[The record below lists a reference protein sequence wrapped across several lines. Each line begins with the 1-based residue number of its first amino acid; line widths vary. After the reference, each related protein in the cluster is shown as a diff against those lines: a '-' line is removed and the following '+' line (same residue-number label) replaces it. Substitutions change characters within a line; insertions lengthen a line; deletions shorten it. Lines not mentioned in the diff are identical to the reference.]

1 MKRKKGNVVYSTER
15 GDLRSEEARRLPKVR
30 SLPPEEQMAAIRR
43 EKKGRGGK
51 EVTVIYDLQLAA
63 KDMKALA
70 KTLKQR
76 CGTGG
81 TIKDGNIEIQGDQRE
96 AVAAELERL
105 GYKTKFTGG

>member
-1 MKRKKGNVVYSTER
+1 MKRKKRKVVYSTEK

-30 SLPPEEQMAAIRR
+30 SLPPEEQTAAIRR

-51 EVTVIYDLQLAA
+51 EVTVIYDLQLAS
-63 KDMKALA
+63 KEMKALA
-70 KTLKQR
+70 KTLKQK

-81 TIKDGNIEIQGDQRE
+81 TIKDGSIEIQGDQRE
-96 AVAAELERL
+96 AVAAELQRL

>member
-1 MKRKKGNVVYSTER
+1 MKRKKRKVVYSTDR

-51 EVTVIYDLQLAA
+51 EVTVIYDLQLASG
-63 KDMKALA
+63 DMKALA

-96 AVAAELERL
+96 TVAAELQRL